1 VITSIHSSRNLRT
14 WRGEA
19 LGGLQASLAPYG
31 LEHLARRGFSL
42 AQAAEP
48 GWLQR
53 QPARK
58 LRPIEARARLSV
70 TRTVFSARVT
80 RRAAL
85 ALAVLEPHAYVYSL
99 LAELGVRPWSSTPLA
114 ALTCWL
120 ADDFRVADSAM
131 RSWLRRC
138 ARGTDLFIYW
148 STNQRAILN
157 EQLGIADDR
166 LFFVPFGIETDY
178 FLPRDIADQGNYVLA
193 AGFDRGRDY
202 RTFLLAVAELD
213 IPVKL
218 LCPPRLIADLPIPR
232 NVELLGTVDKA
243 RYRKLVQRATVVVVP
258 VDPQVVY
265 PTGQTVLLNAMSCE
279 VPTVVTRTAA
289 LSDYTR
295 HGQNT
300 WTVAGSDPE
309 ALREGIAHV
318 LGDAAL
324 SAAIARGGREDV
336 ASTFNTVKM
345 WETVAPRLRALVDES
360 SR

>member
-14 WRGEA
+14 WRGQA
-19 LGGLQASLAPYG
+19 LSGLQASLAPYG

-48 GWLQR
+48 GWLR
-53 QPARK
+53 REPARK
-58 LRPIEARARLSV
+58 LRPVETRARLSV

-80 RRAAL
+80 RRSAL
-85 ALAVLEPHAYVYSL
+85 ALALLEPHAYAYSL
-99 LAELGVRPWSSTPLA
+99 LADLGVRPWSSTPLA

-120 ADDFRVADSAM
+120 ADDLRLADRST

-138 ARGTDLFIYW
+138 TRGTDLFIYW
-148 STNQRAILN
+148 STNQREIFN

-166 LFFVPFGIETDY
+166 LFFVPFGIEMDY
-178 FLPRDIADQGNYVLA
+178 FQPRDAAEQGDYVLA

-213 IPVKL
+213 FPVKL
-218 LCPPRLIADLPIPR
+218 LCPPALIADLPIPGH
-232 NVELLGTVDKA
+232 VELLGTVDKA
-243 RYRKLVQRATVVVVP
+243 RYRRLVQRATVVVVP
-258 VDPQVVY
+258 VYPDVAY

-279 VPTVVTRTAA
+279 VPTVVTRTTA
-289 LSDYTR
+289 LSDYAR

-300 WTVAGSDPE
+300 WTVAGADPE
-309 ALREGIAHV
+309 ALREGITRV
-318 LGDAAL
+318 LADTVLA
-324 SAAIARGGREDV
+324 AAIARGGREDV

-345 WETVAPRLRALVDES
+345 WETVAPRLRALVDRS
-360 SR
+360 SA